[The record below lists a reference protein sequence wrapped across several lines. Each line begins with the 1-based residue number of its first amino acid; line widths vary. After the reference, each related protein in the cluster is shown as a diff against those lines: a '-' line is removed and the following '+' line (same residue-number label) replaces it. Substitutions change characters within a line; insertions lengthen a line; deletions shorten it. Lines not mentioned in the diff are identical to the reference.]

1 MAMNPELSEL
11 PLAGLAAFALVAEHA
26 GFSAAERESGIPKSR
41 LSRQLSALESQLGVR
56 LLQRSTRRFAVTE
69 LGLEL
74 LQHCQA
80 MRAEAEAALL
90 VAARAKAE
98 PAGTLRVACPVALAQ
113 NQLAPL
119 LPEFLARHPKI
130 SMQLAVAN
138 RRVDVLAEGFDC
150 ALRVRSQPTGED
162 GLVMRSFGQLSEVL
176 VAAPSA
182 FSQRAPLRHPTELVD
197 VAVLCF
203 GELRERP
210 RWRLRHVD
218 GEEALAEP
226 NPRLLCHDFPV
237 LRSAAL
243 AGLGVALLPQSVVA
257 QDLESGRLVQVLP
270 DWCLPQGLLH
280 VVYPSRRGL
289 LPAVRAFL
297 DFLAIALSDRAL
309 QQAPS

>member
-1 MAMNPELSEL
+1 MNPELSEL

-41 LSRQLSALESQLGVR
+41 LSRQLSALEAQLGVR

-69 LGLEL
+69 LGMEL

-119 LPEFLARHPKI
+119 LPEFLARYPKI
-130 SMQLAVAN
+130 TLQLAVAN

-150 ALRVRSQPTGED
+150 ALRVRSQPSGED

-182 FSQRAPLRHPTELVD
+182 FSQRAPLRHPAELVD
-197 VAVLCF
+197 VPVLCF

-210 RWRLRHVD
+210 RWRLRKD
-218 GEEALAEP
+218 NGEEVVAEP
-226 NPRLLCHDFPV
+226 TPRLLCHDFPV
-237 LRSAAL
+237 LRAAAL
-243 AGLGVALLPQSVVA
+243 AGLGVALLPQSVVEL
-257 QDLESGRLVQVLP
+257 DLRSGRLVQVLP

-289 LPAVRAFL
+289 LPAVRVFL
-297 DFLAIALSDRAL
+297 DFLARAL
-309 QQAPS
+309 DGSTGLAAA

>member
-1 MAMNPELSEL
+1 MNPELSEL

-41 LSRQLSALESQLGVR
+41 LSRQLSALEAQLGVR

-69 LGLEL
+69 LGMEL

-119 LPEFLARHPKI
+119 LPEFLARYPKI
-130 SMQLAVAN
+130 TLQLAVAN

-150 ALRVRSQPTGED
+150 ALRVRSQPSGED

-182 FSQRAPLRHPTELVD
+182 FSQRAPLRHPAELVD
-197 VAVLCF
+197 VPVLCF

-210 RWRLRHVD
+210 RWRLRKD
-218 GEEALAEP
+218 NGEEVVAEP
-226 NPRLLCHDFPV
+226 TPRLLCHDFPV
-237 LRSAAL
+237 LRAAAL
-243 AGLGVALLPQSVVA
+243 AGLGVALLPQSVVEL
-257 QDLESGRLVQVLP
+257 DLRSGRLVPVLP

-297 DFLAIALSDRAL
+297 DFLARAL
-309 QQAPS
+309 DGSTGLAAA

>member
-1 MAMNPELSEL
+1 MNPDLNEL

-41 LSRQLSALESQLGVR
+41 LSRQLSALEAQLGVR

-98 PAGTLRVACPVALAQ
+98 PAGIVRMACPVALAQ

-119 LPEFLARHPKI
+119 LPDFLARYPKI
-130 SMQLAVAN
+130 TLQLAVAN

-150 ALRVRSQPTGED
+150 ALRVRTQPSGED

-176 VAAPSA
+176 VAAPNA
-182 FSQRAPLRHPTELVD
+182 FSQRAPLRHPRELAAVP
-197 VAVLCF
+197 VLCF

-210 RWRLRHVD
+210 RWCLRHRD
-218 GEEALAEP
+218 GEEVVAEP
-226 NPRLLCHDFPV
+226 TPRLLCHDFPV
-237 LRSAAL
+237 LRAAAL
-243 AGLGVALLPQSVVA
+243 TGLGVALLPHSVVA
-257 QDLESGRLVQVLP
+257 ADLADSRLVQILP

-289 LPAVRAFL
+289 LPAVRVLL
-297 DFLAIALSDRAL
+297 DFLGTALADVGQPRG
-309 QQAPS
+309 